1 MQITQTR
8 AEGLKREFKIVVPAA
23 DLAARAEAQLSEM
36 KDRVRINGFR
46 PGKVPLAH
54 VRRLYGRSVMA
65 DIVNNMVGEAN
76 KKIVDENAIKLAME
90 PKLDFEGGDDGVKSV
105 IEGNADFAWTVSVEV
120 VPSFEVGDLS
130 DIAIERPKAEV
141 PDADI
146 QLALENL
153 ARRNVAYAEKTGKS
167 PKTEKFDRVT
177 VDFVGSIN
185 GEPFEGGEGTD
196 IVVDIG
202 SNTFIP
208 GFEDQLIGTKVGEDK
223 TVDVTFPGN
232 YMNAQLAGQKASFAV
247 KIKKIEAAGELTI
260 DDELAKSVG
269 LEDLEK
275 LKEAMRANFAR
286 ELDVVSRR
294 KVKRQLLD
302 ALDTRFAFELP
313 PTLVEQEFDSVWR
326 QVRADMEAANRTFED
341 EKTTEDEAKAEYRR
355 IAERRVRLGLVLA
368 EIGEQAKIQVT
379 DDEVTR
385 AVVERARQFPGQ
397 EQQVWEF
404 YRKNPG
410 AIAQLRAPIF
420 EDKVVDHILGIVK
433 VTETVVSKD
442 DLLKEDE
449 DEAA

>member
-1 MQITQTR
+1 MQVTQIR

-76 KKIVDENAIKLAME
+76 KKIVDDNAIKLAME

-120 VPSFEVGDLS
+120 VPAFEIGDLS
-130 DIAIERPKAEV
+130 DIAIERPKADV
-141 PDADI
+141 PDADV
-146 QLALENL
+146 QTALENL
-153 ARRNVAYAEKTGKS
+153 ARRNVSYSEKTGKS
-167 PKTEKFDRVT
+167 AASAKFDRVT
-177 VDFVGSIN
+177 VDFVGTIN

-196 IVVDIG
+196 IVVDLG

-208 GFEDQLIGTKVGEDK
+208 GFEDQLIGVKAGQDK

-232 YMNAQLAGQKASFAV
+232 YLNSKLAGQKASFAV
-247 KIKKIEAAGELTI
+247 KVKKIEAPGELTI

-275 LKEAMRANFAR
+275 LKDAMRSNFAR

-302 ALDTRFAFELP
+302 ALDTRFTFELP

-341 EKTTEDEAKAEYRR
+341 EKTTEEEAKAEYHR

-368 EIGEQAKIQVT
+368 EIGEKAGVQVT

-385 AVVERARQFPGQ
+385 AVVDRARQFPGQ

-433 VTETVVSKD
+433 VTETTVSKD
-442 DLLKEDE
+442 DLLKEDDE
-449 DEAA
+449 DNA

>member
-1 MQITQTR
+1 MQVTQTR

-167 PKTEKFDRVT
+167 PKPEKFDRVT

>member
-1 MQITQTR
+1 MQVTQIR

-23 DLAARAEAQLSEM
+23 DLAARAETQLTEM

-76 KKIVDENAIKLAME
+76 KKIIDDNAIKLAME

-153 ARRNVAYAEKTGKS
+153 ARRNVAYAEKAGKS
-167 PKTEKFDRVT
+167 PKAEKFDRVT
-177 VDFVGSIN
+177 VDFVGTIG

-208 GFEDQLIGTKVGEDK
+208 GFEDQLIGTKAGEEK

-232 YMNAQLAGQKASFAV
+232 YLNSQLAGQKASFAV
-247 KIKKIEAAGELTI
+247 KVKKIEAAGELTI

-275 LKEAMRANFAR
+275 LKEAMRGNFAR

-302 ALDTRFAFELP
+302 ALDTRYGFELP

-341 EKTTEDEAKAEYRR
+341 EKTTEEDAKAEYHR

-368 EIGEQAKIQVT
+368 EIGEQAKVQVT

>member
-1 MQITQTR
+1 MQVTQIR

-76 KKIVDENAIKLAME
+76 KKIVDDNAIKLAME

-120 VPSFEVGDLS
+120 VPAFEIGDLS
-130 DIAIERPKAEV
+130 DIAIERPKADV
-141 PDADI
+141 PDADV
-146 QLALENL
+146 QTALENL
-153 ARRNVAYAEKTGKS
+153 ARRNVSYSEKTGKS
-167 PKTEKFDRVT
+167 AASAKFDRVT
-177 VDFVGSIN
+177 VDFVGTIN

-196 IVVDIG
+196 IVVDLG

-208 GFEDQLIGTKVGEDK
+208 GFEDQLIGVKAGQDK

-232 YMNAQLAGQKASFAV
+232 YLNSKLAGQKASFAV
-247 KIKKIEAAGELTI
+247 KVKKIEAPGELTI

-275 LKEAMRANFAR
+275 LKDAMRSNFAR

-302 ALDTRFAFELP
+302 ALDTRFTFELP

-341 EKTTEDEAKAEYRR
+341 EKTTEEEAKAEYRR

-368 EIGEQAKIQVT
+368 EIGEKAGVQVT

-385 AVVERARQFPGQ
+385 AVVDRARQFPGQ

-433 VTETVVSKD
+433 VTDTTVSKD
-442 DLLKEDE
+442 DLLKEDDE
-449 DEAA
+449 DNA